1 MQIICVGDLCCD
13 LIVPYGKMLDA
24 LARGD
29 IRKEV
34 TDQMQVRMQ
43 CGGSVG
49 NVARHLGQMKAK
61 PVFITPVGQDPL
73 GEFLSSEMEK
83 KGVDMRWAAPS
94 ARSNMYCVAVMDQSG
109 ERTMFCFVPPWA
121 DFPRFD
127 ESSFGAI
134 PEYSDQILFT
144 SGMAMLEDAK
154 NNAAVL
160 DFFAMR
166 KKSGALIVFDLN
178 VRAESYGYEGERKA
192 SMEKMI
198 ALSDIVL
205 GSGSDEFSQVTGE
218 ARIRDAAARLLDR
231 GARTVIARDGGEPIL
246 ILGKGLGGSG
256 KVRGESGEIDCHE
269 SSGKYEGLGN
279 SGKCERVGNSGK
291 REGLGNSGKRESL
304 DEYVPVKPVKPV
316 STLGAGDS
324 FDAMFLQCIASG
336 YDIREAV
343 RKASDYAGDYISG
356 RK

>member
-134 PEYSDQILFT
+134 PEYADQILFT

-160 DFFAMR
+160 DFFATR
-166 KKSGALIVFDLN
+166 KKAGALIVFDLN

-246 ILGKGLGGSG
+246 ILGKGLGEP
-256 KVRGESGEIDCHE
+256 RGV
-269 SSGKYEGLGN
+269 EGLGN
-279 SGKCERVGNSGK
+279 SGE
-291 REGLGNSGKRESL
+291 REGLRNSGKRESL

-324 FDAMFLQCIASG
+324 FDAMFLQCVASG

-343 RKASDYAGDYISG
+343 RKASDYAGEYITG